1 MIQVDKPLVSIVVAI
16 YKSERFLDKLITSII
31 RQTYP
36 NLDVILVD
44 DGSPDESGAVC
55 DRYAAE
61 DRRIRVIHKPNG
73 GTCDAR
79 NKGIELARG
88 EYLVII
94 DGDDWLAPDY
104 IEYLL
109 RLIQR
114 PGVNMSMTD
123 SVFTTRDLK
132 QNEEDKVVDLTSE
145 EAIAEIIYPWIPIG
159 PWNKMYSMKSLKDAG
174 ITFSTKWSGE
184 GLYYSTMAAQAAGK
198 VAMGHRRIYYYR
210 LDNENS
216 GLTHYNVE
224 MGTNALE
231 NIKFIKDGLTIRTP
245 KTINACDWHIWK
257 NYGYTLFLII
267 ATGRQN
273 ELADLYSDCIRNM
286 RKRLPGVLL
295 KSEMRPKSKAKML
308 MKGLFPVCWAKREL
322 RRETEARKRD
332 QAAKNGGN

>member
-1 MIQVDKPLVSIVVAI
+1 MDRPLVSIVVAI

-31 RQTYP
+31 EQTYS
-36 NLDVILVD
+36 NLDIILVD
-44 DGSPDESGAVC
+44 DGSPDNSGAVC
-55 DRYAAE
+55 DRYAKE
-61 DRRIRVIHKPNG
+61 DNRIRVIHKPNG

-79 NKGIELARG
+79 NKGIEQADG

-109 RLIQR
+109 GLIQR

-123 SVFTTRDLK
+123 SVFTSRDLV
-132 QNEEDKVVDLTSE
+132 QNDGDSIIELTSE
-145 EAIAEIIYPWIPIG
+145 EAIAEIIYPWFPIG
-159 PWNKMYSMKSLKDAG
+159 PWNKMYSMKSLKEAG

-216 GLTHYNVE
+216 GLTHYNVD
-224 MGTNALE
+224 MGINALE
-231 NIKFIKDGLTIRTP
+231 NIRLIKDSLTIRTP
-245 KTINACDWHIWK
+245 VTLNACDWHIWK

-267 ATGRQN
+267 ATGQ
-273 ELADLYSDCIRNM
+273 E
-286 RKRLPGVLL
+286 K
-295 KSEMRPKSKAKML
+295 K
-308 MKGLFPVCWAKREL
+308 
-322 RRETEARKRD
+322 
-332 QAAKNGGN
+332 

>member
-198 VAMGHRRIYYYR
+198 VAMGHQI
-210 LDNENS
+210 
-216 GLTHYNVE
+216 
-224 MGTNALE
+224 
-231 NIKFIKDGLTIRTP
+231 
-245 KTINACDWHIWK
+245 
-257 NYGYTLFLII
+257 
-267 ATGRQN
+267 GR
-273 ELADLYSDCIRNM
+273 AH
-286 RKRLPGVLL
+286 V
-295 KSEMRPKSKAKML
+295 
-308 MKGLFPVCWAKREL
+308 
-322 RRETEARKRD
+322 
-332 QAAKNGGN
+332 